1 MRYLQLFWTGKPL
14 SYNQIN
20 VVANSNLFHCFCRV
34 LERPNAKA
42 VTFCGS
48 PYYMS
53 PEIFSCKPYDEKV
66 MCDCSHSNWVRF

>member
-1 MRYLQLFWTGKPL
+1 MYHF
-14 SYNQIN
+14 
-20 VVANSNLFHCFCRV
+20 RV

-53 PEIFSCKPYDEKV
+53 PEIFSCKPYDAKV
-66 MCDCSHSNWVRF
+66 SLTNLLKYNDIPSIIIVYENIKYKIDHKDFYMFNI